1 MEEKPLTKKQLEQ
14 LGFTVT
20 EKELK
25 TKTKVE
31 IEYGHFWVS
40 NVYIDTFYHYPSF
53 QEIVDD
59 IIRKVRVCER
69 EAIKQ
74 KITNNL
80 FQ

>member
-20 EKELK
+20 EKQLK

-31 IEYGHFWVS
+31 IEYAPWMDD
-40 NVYIDTFYHYPSF
+40 YIGMFYHYPSF
-53 QEIVDD
+53 QEIVDRIVSNARRD
-59 IIRKVRVCER
+59 EHRRVTD
-69 EAIKQ
+69 
-74 KITNNL
+74 KITHNL

>member
-20 EKELK
+20 EKQLK

-31 IEYGHFWVS
+31 IEYAPLMD
-40 NVYIDTFYHYPSF
+40 NYIGMFYHYPSF
-53 QEIVDD
+53 QEIVDRIVSNAKRD
-59 IIRKVRVCER
+59 AR
-69 EAIKQ
+69 EEIKEN
-74 KITNNL
+74 ITRTL

>member
-20 EKELK
+20 EKQLK

-31 IEYGHFWVS
+31 IEYEPWGNNH
-40 NVYIDTFYHYPSF
+40 IDTFYHYPSF
-53 QEIVDD
+53 QEIVDR
-59 IIRKVRVCER
+59 IVSNVRQDER
-69 EAIKQ
+69 DRIKA
-74 KITNNL
+74 KITNKL

>member
-1 MEEKPLTKKQLEQ
+1 MEEKSLTKKQLEQ

-20 EKELK
+20 EKQIK

-31 IEYGHFWVS
+31 IEYNHWA
-40 NVYIDTFYHYPSF
+40 NCYIDTFYHYPSF
-53 QEIVDD
+53 QEIVDQ
-59 IIRKVRVCER
+59 IIRNVRVCER
-69 EAIKQ
+69 EQIKE

>member
-20 EKELK
+20 EKKLK

-31 IEYGHFWVS
+31 IEYQPFIDS
-40 NVYIDTFYHYPSF
+40 YIDTFYHYPSF
-53 QEIVDD
+53 QEIVDC
-59 IIRKVRVCER
+59 IINNVSREERKT
-69 EAIKQ
+69 IKE
-74 KITNNL
+74 KITYNL

>member
-20 EKELK
+20 EKQLK

-31 IEYGHFWVS
+31 IEYDHWANG
-40 NVYIDTFYHYPSF
+40 YIDTFYHYPSF
-53 QEIVDD
+53 QEIIDH
-59 IIRKVRVCER
+59 IVRNAQRYAR
-69 EAIKQ
+69 EEIKE
-74 KITNNL
+74 KITYNL

>member
-20 EKELK
+20 EKQLK

-31 IEYGHFWVS
+31 IEYEPWG
-40 NVYIDTFYHYPSF
+40 NNLIDTFYNYPSF
-53 QEIVDD
+53 GEIIDRIVSN
-59 IIRKVRVCER
+59 VRQDER
-69 EAIKQ
+69 DRIKA
-74 KITNNL
+74 KITNKL